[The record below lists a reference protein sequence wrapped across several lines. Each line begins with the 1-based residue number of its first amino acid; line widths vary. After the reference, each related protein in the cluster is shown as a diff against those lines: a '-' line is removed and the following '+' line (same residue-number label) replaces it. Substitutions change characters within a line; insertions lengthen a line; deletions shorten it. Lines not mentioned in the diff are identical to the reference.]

1 MYRSY
6 SMNDMPQPVSRTSE
20 IPKAIPL
27 PEPVQQKKEPTRPSI
42 KTDDIILIIVIA
54 VLLLN
59 ECDDKLLLM
68 ALAYIFLA
76 DFFG

>member
-6 SMNDMPQPVSRTSE
+6 SMNDMPQPVSRTSQVPE
-20 IPKAIPL
+20 AIPV
-27 PEPVQQKKEPTRPSI
+27 PKPVQEKKEPIRPSL
-42 KTDDIILIIVIA
+42 KTDDIILIMVIA

-59 ECDDKLLLM
+59 GCDDKLLLM

>member
-6 SMNDMPQPVSRTSE
+6 SMNDMPQPMSRASQ
-20 IPKAIPL
+20 L
-27 PEPVQQKKEPTRPSI
+27 PEPSPTVKAAQIKKEPTRPTLR
-42 KTDDIILIIVIA
+42 TDDIILLIVIA
-54 VLLLN
+54 VLLIN

-68 ALAYIFLA
+68 ALAYVFLN